1 MFVFLLFI
9 LVFYSII
16 SARSILYFVTI
27 TSARSAERRHFVDSA
42 AIEARNAYRR
52 KWYRKNKD
60 KVKAQQERYWIRKAA
75 QLTAKDAAQKD
86 AQKGT
91 AKA

>member
-1 MFVFLLFI
+1 M
-9 LVFYSII
+9 
-16 SARSILYFVTI
+16 
-27 TSARSAERRHFVDSA
+27 DSA

>member
-1 MFVFLLFI
+1 MNERFEPDI
-9 LVFYSII
+9 KERI
-16 SARSILYFVTI
+16 ATI
-27 TSARSAERRHFVDSA
+27 ADNGKGGTIELNLGSAERRHFVDSA

-52 KWYRKNKD
+52 KWYRENKD

-91 AKA
+91 TKA